1 MAHPQTASRRWSLAV
16 LVVANGIAAAIAL
29 RDPGAY
35 QAILLVY
42 ALETAAIAVF
52 NALRVLLAL
61 ALRAR
66 SAALGPVELA
76 QRVLATGVGLAAY
89 ATIAVVAGMLAF
101 IAVGM
106 LPFAFRGASSA
117 LLDADAS
124 WAGVLWAVG
133 VLTVAHGV
141 AFAHWAPRAATAST
155 LSLFGHAIEPFARL
169 AALGLLLLLGLL
181 VAGVDGGS
189 TGATVFTVLLVML
202 KLGVDLL
209 LALAKGAA
217 SGPHAGAGAA

>member
-1 MAHPQTASRRWSLAV
+1 MAHPQTRSSRWPLAA

-42 ALETAAIAVF
+42 ALETAAITGF

-61 ALRAR
+61 TLRAR
-66 SAALGPVELA
+66 RAALGPVELA

-89 ATIAVVAGMLAF
+89 ATIAFVAGMLAF

-106 LPFAFRGASSA
+106 LPFAFRDAGSA
-117 LLDADAS
+117 LLGADAA

-141 AFAHWAPRAATAST
+141 AFAHWTPRAGTAST

-181 VAGVDGGS
+181 VAGVDGGT
-189 TGATVFTVLLVML
+189 TGATVFTVLLVVL
-202 KLGVDLL
+202 KLAADLL
-209 LALAKGAA
+209 LALATGATP
-217 SGPHAGAGAA
+217 GGHAGAGAA